1 MHITLSL
8 SVSLLPFL
16 AQNPITTTA
25 GNRLKLLFFFFFRIK
40 FAIAGAANHIVYS
53 EFCFIC
59 FIFWYI
65 WVPLPSKKK
74 EIRKKN
80 ETKYENLIEL
90 TWGPFELGQGEFYYY
105 GQCVLLGKRIF
116 VCLSESRSQVRRVI
130 SPSLCLSLVTNW
142 FAWAELIFQ
151 VKDRAKKL
159 GMGKG
164 TGQLPLLKN
173 KEGKQAGKQRTTEAP
188 D

>member
-1 MHITLSL
+1 MPPYCILPSL
-8 SVSLLPFL
+8 SVSLPLFQS
-16 AQNPITTTA
+16 QNPIRTTA
-25 GNRLKLLFFFFFRIK
+25 GNRLKLLFFSFSRIK

-59 FIFWYI
+59 FIFRYFGY
-65 WVPLPSKKK
+65 PYPQKK

-116 VCLSESRSQVRRVI
+116 VCLSESRSQVRRVYL
-130 SPSLCLSLVTNW
+130 PLSLCRNQ
-142 FAWAELIFQ
+142 LICMGRTDIPSQ
-151 VKDRAKKL
+151 RSSQKTL

-164 TGQLPLLKN
+164 TGQLPSLKN
-173 KEGKQAGKQRTTEAP
+173 
-188 D
+188 